1 MNGWEKVFS
10 EIRLREQHHINLVA
24 VKHGDSVNVN
34 LNPAEEKLEAG
45 CILVAVGKNEDL
57 NKFESRC
64 NREDNL

>member
-1 MNGWEKVFS
+1 MNGWEKVFP

-34 LNPAEEKLEAG
+34 LNPAEKLEAG

-57 NKFESRC
+57 NKFRKP
-64 NREDNL
+64 L